1 MSKLEWNGKLWL
13 AGLAAC
19 TILMSGCEKNVT
31 PQGNTASDEQEWMSA
46 DFEPSDTW
54 SNSQKQGIGTS
65 YEAYDANGAFSSEAV
80 TGPVSKVWYSAAH
93 GKITEVMY
101 GLIHAAQIR
110 DWRFVVKGP
119 DFVHTED
126 RDMISSVHFLDTD
139 SQGRPLSPAL
149 VIRSHDKANS
159 YELVKTILTDPDRN
173 TLLVKVDFIP
183 KRAGLQ
189 LETIVDPHMANTSG
203 GDAGA
208 VNSEYLESWEG
219 DAHLA
224 VSSDQTFV
232 APALRAR
239 EGGKILLGAQLPR
252 ANKDQAQHFL
262 FAMGFGKDAHAARA
276 AARGTLD
283 AGFDAVHDKFL
294 GKGGAV
300 GWEDYLAS
308 LSELPALQ
316 KEAED
321 GGKLVNASAIVLKS
335 QEDKTYAG
343 ALIASLSN
351 PWGDTT
357 SAEKFS
363 SGYKAVWPR
372 DFYQCA
378 MAFLALGD
386 AQTAKRA
393 FEYLP
398 KVQVTDATPGNKG
411 ATGWFLQKTLVNG
424 QLEWVAVQLDQTAM
438 PIMLGWKLWK
448 AGDLSDAEMQKY
460 YDQMIRPAADFLVKG
475 GKPNLL
481 WNTDFDVKPPM
492 TQQERWEEQWG
503 YSPSTTA
510 AVITGLI
517 TAADMAEHFGDAA
530 SAKVWRDTAD
540 MMNKEIEPIMFTTD
554 GKFGNGRYFVRISR
568 TKHANDHEKLGKAN
582 GHEGLPSDE
591 MVDGGFLE
599 LVRYGVRSADAPSI
613 TDSLP
618 ELDGQARDPN
628 LVVLYSFR
636 DGKEVIPGW
645 RRYGNDGYGESTDG
659 FNYGEGGKMRPTQ
672 RGRVWP
678 FFTGERGHYE
688 LARDLL
694 KGPLT
699 PAEHEHLRKVYVRGM
714 EHFANAGDMLPEQVF
729 DGVGQNPWHY
739 KRGQGTNS
747 ATPLAWTHAEYVK
760 LLRSLHDGQV
770 WDRYDIVADRYQKKG
785 Q

>member
-1 MSKLEWNGKLWL
+1 MPPFRFQGCLWL
-13 AGLAAC
+13 AGALAVIMVVAAC
-19 TILMSGCEKNVT
+19 EKTVT
-31 PQGNTASDEQEWMSA
+31 PAASNSSEQKEWLSA

-65 YEAYDANGAFSSEAV
+65 YEAYDANGEYSGDAP
-80 TGPVSKVWYSAAH
+80 TGPVSRVWYSAAH

-119 DFVHTED
+119 DFEHMED
-126 RDMISSVHFLDTD
+126 RDMQSSVQFLDRD
-139 SQGRPLSPAL
+139 KQDRPLSPAI
-149 VIRSHDKANS
+149 VIRSHDKKHS
-159 YELVKTILTDPDRN
+159 YELTKTIFTDPDRN
-173 TLLVKVDFIP
+173 TLLVKVDFTP

-189 LETIVDPHMANTSG
+189 LQTIVDPHMANTSG
-203 GDAGA
+203 SDSGA
-208 VNSEYLESWEG
+208 VNSEFLESWEG

-224 VSSDQTFV
+224 VSSDHEFH

-239 EGGKILLGAQLPR
+239 QGGKVLIGAQLAASR
-252 ANKDQAQHFL
+252 KDETQHLL
-262 FAMGFGKDAHAARA
+262 FAMGFGQSAKQARLAAL
-276 AARGTLD
+276 GTLNE
-283 AGFDAVHDKFL
+283 GFDAVHAKFL
-294 GKGGAV
+294 GSGDAM
-300 GWEDYLAS
+300 GWQDYLAS

-316 KEAED
+316 SESED
-321 GGKLVNASAIVLKS
+321 GGKLVNSSALVLKT

-357 SAEKFS
+357 SAGKFS

-378 MAFLALGD
+378 MALLALGD

-398 KVQVTDATPGNKG
+398 KVQVSDATPGAKG
-411 ATGWFLQKTLVNG
+411 ARGWFLQKTLVNG
-424 QLEWVAVQLDQTAM
+424 QLEWVSVQLDQTAM

-448 AGDLSDAEMQKY
+448 AGELSDAEMQKY
-460 YDQMIRPAADFLVKG
+460 YQQMIRPAADFLVKG
-475 GKPNLL
+475 GKPGLL
-481 WNTDFDVKPPM
+481 WNTNFEVKPPL

-517 TAADMAEHFGDAA
+517 TAADMASHFGDAA
-530 SAKVWRDTAD
+530 SAKVWRETAD
-540 MMNKEIEPIMFTTD
+540 AMNKDIEPIMFTTN

-568 TKHANDHEKLGKAN
+568 TAHANDHEKLGKAN
-582 GHEGLPSDE
+582 GQEGLPSDE

-613 TDSLP
+613 LDSLP

-628 LVVLYSFR
+628 LVVLYSFPG
-636 DGKEVIPGW
+636 GKEVIPGW
-645 RRYGNDGYGESTDG
+645 RRYGNDGYGESTEG
-659 FNYGEGGKMRPTQ
+659 FNYGEGGKMRATQ

-688 LARDLL
+688 LAKDLL
-694 KGPLT
+694 DGKFSD
-699 PAEHEHLRKVYVRGM
+699 AEHEHLRKIYVRGM

-770 WDRYDIVADRYQKKG
+770 WDRYDIVADRYQEK